1 MTSVLIERNIN
12 LNSTI
17 TQKDMAEKVS
27 DGKSESEST
36 YESIAEIEIML
47 NVTYEENLFLR

>member
-1 MTSVLIERNIN
+1 MNSVLIERNIN